1 MKMVMIIKTSL
12 VVVMMIAWRE
22 CEWNSANL
30 LQGDGDEF
38 YDFRERFAPATLIE
52 VPRFSLVP
60 RTTGSVCRWECQACQ
75 TQNSQVCQKI
85 SSLSK
90 NKAFFDLGMF

>member
-1 MKMVMIIKTSL
+1 ML
-12 VVVMMIAWRE
+12 IARRK

-30 LQGDGDEF
+30 LQEDGDDF

-60 RTTGSVCRWECQACQ
+60 RTTGSACRWECQTCQ
-75 TQNSQVCQKI
+75 TQACDLKLSNLPKKYQVCQ
-85 SSLSK
+85 
-90 NKAFFDLGMF
+90 

>member
-1 MKMVMIIKTSL
+1 MVILKTSL

-22 CEWNSANL
+22 CEWNSDYL
-30 LQGDGDEF
+30 LQEDGDEF

-60 RTTGSVCRWECQACQ
+60 RTTGSACRWECQTCQ
-75 TQNSQVCQKI
+75 AQASDSKL
-85 SSLSK
+85 SSLPK
-90 NKAFFDLGMF
+90 NIKSVNKGL

>member
-12 VVVMMIAWRE
+12 VVVMMIARRK

-30 LQGDGDEF
+30 LQEDGDDF

-52 VPRFSLVP
+52 VPRFWLVP
-60 RTTGSVCRWECQACQ
+60 RTTGSACRWECQTCQ
-75 TQNSQVCQKI
+75 AQASDSKL
-85 SSLSK
+85 SSLPK
-90 NKAFFDLGMF
+90 NIKSVNKGL